1 MIAEILVVKIGTQIV
16 LILCFC
22 INSGISGKIFQLR
35 LAASLT

>member
-1 MIAEILVVKIGTQIV
+1 MIAEILVVKIGTPIV

-22 INSGISGKIFQLR
+22 VISGISGKNVQLR